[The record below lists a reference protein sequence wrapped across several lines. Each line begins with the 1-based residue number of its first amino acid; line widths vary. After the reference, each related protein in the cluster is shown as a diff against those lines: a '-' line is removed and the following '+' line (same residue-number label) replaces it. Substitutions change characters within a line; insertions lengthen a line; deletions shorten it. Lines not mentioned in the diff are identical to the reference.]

1 MRLVRFLFL
10 YIAASAF
17 GVALFLLLVQN
28 AQKTRL
34 VFYGR
39 EYSISLAWV
48 LIGAAAFGGLLV
60 LILLLPGRLAA
71 NVNNWRLEREIR
83 QVEQELVRLQERR
96 ERLLDQHAHMLE
108 AHDHMLLQHQRLIA
122 EHSRVVAERDQVRKQ
137 LIIAS
142 TTVVRSEATVAGK
155 RATTSQSSTVVAA
168 SVGASTRTP
177 SSVIAG
183 PDEGRAGDTT
193 SHIAP
198 DAAVHTAPQKVL
210 RDADRPVAHAEHQP
224 AAVERGL
231 VPFAA
236 PRTPAQPVREQPP
249 ASVVPTKAAPAQAP
263 KQPTPP
269 AAPALPPAPVPVPVV
284 APAPVPLPVPVPV
297 PVPVPLQPAAPT
309 FVAEQ
314 RARAA
319 RAIRS
324 QAQQL
329 TLLRDRLREDLVG
342 VRVTLEAQ
350 VERLKQSSGR
360 LRGPSATTAAGSD
373 DQGQT
378 PRDSDTSPS

>member
-10 YIAASAF
+10 YAVATAF
-17 GVALFLLLVQN
+17 GIALFLLLVQN

-39 EYSISLAWV
+39 EYSLSLAWV
-48 LIGAAAFGGLLV
+48 LIGAAVFGGLLM

-142 TTVVRSEATVAGK
+142 TTTVRSEVTGAGK
-155 RATTSQSSTVVAA
+155 RAAISQSSTVVAVAA
-168 SVGASTRTP
+168 SARTP

-183 PDEGRAGDTT
+183 PGEGRAGDTT

-198 DAAVHTAPQKVL
+198 DAAVHTAPHKAA
-210 RDADRPVAHAEHQP
+210 RDADRPAAHAEHQP
-224 AAVERGL
+224 AAVERAL

-236 PRTPAQPVREQPP
+236 QRTPAQPVREQPS

-269 AAPALPPAPVPVPVV
+269 PAPVAAPA
-284 APAPVPLPVPVPV
+284 PVPVPV
-297 PVPVPLQPAAPT
+297 PVPATVPLQPAVPT

-329 TLLRDRLREDLVG
+329 NVLRDRLREDLVG
-342 VRVTLEAQ
+342 VRGTLEAQ
-350 VERLKQSSGR
+350 VERLKQSTGR
-360 LRGPSATTAAGSD
+360 LRGPSAMTAAGSD
-373 DQGQT
+373 DQGQA
-378 PRDSDTSPS
+378 PRDSDTSSS

>member
-1 MRLVRFLFL
+1 MRLMRFFFL
-10 YIAASAF
+10 YVVASAF
-17 GVALFLLLVQN
+17 GIALFLVLAQN
-28 AQKTRL
+28 VQKTRL

-39 EYSISLAWV
+39 EYSISLALV
-48 LIGAAAFGGLLV
+48 LIGAAVFGGLLM

-142 TTVVRSEATVAGK
+142 TTTVRSEITGAGK
-155 RATTSQSSTVVAA
+155 RAAISQSSTVVAA
-168 SVGASTRTP
+168 ATSTRTP

-183 PDEGRAGDTT
+183 PGEGRAGDTT

-198 DAAVHTAPQKVL
+198 DAAVHTAPHKAA
-210 RDADRPVAHAEHQP
+210 RDAERPVAHAEHQP
-224 AAVERGL
+224 AAVERAL

-236 PRTPAQPVREQPP
+236 PRTPAQPVREQPS

-263 KQPTPP
+263 KQPTHPP
-269 AAPALPPAPVPVPVV
+269 APVAAPAPVPVP
-284 APAPVPLPVPVPV
+284 AT
-297 PVPVPLQPAAPT
+297 VPLQPAVPT

-314 RARAA
+314 RAKAA

-329 TLLRDRLREDLVG
+329 NILRDRLREDLVG
-342 VRVTLEAQ
+342 VRGTLEAQ
-350 VERLKQSSGR
+350 VERLKQSTGR
-360 LRGPSATTAAGSD
+360 LRGPSAMTAAGSD
-373 DQGQT
+373 DQGQA
-378 PRDSDTSPS
+378 PRDSDTSS